1 MIRVRTLRNLAVA
14 TIAAA
19 LASTSTYA
27 GDYPTR
33 PVRIIVGFAAGSSV
47 DLPARLLAQR
57 FTERLGQPFIVENR
71 GGAGGNLAAE
81 AVARGSKDGHTL
93 LLATNGIANASAM
106 GASYDPVKDFAP
118 ITVIATG
125 PQMLVAHPSLK
136 VDNLAQLI
144 ALAKQQPDQITYG
157 GGTGFTMTGLAG
169 VLLNSM
175 ADIKLRHIPYPGSAP
190 ALVDLLAGRIDL
202 LFAPALAV
210 KSHVEK
216 RQVKAIATTAAARAG
231 VAPDVPTMAEAGV
244 PGYELSLWYG
254 LVGPAGMPREAI
266 DVLSRVADEALKS
279 SDIIEPL
286 RAQGIDPV
294 GGTPEEFARFIE
306 REAEKMARMAKLG
319 GITK

>member
-1 MIRVRTLRNLAVA
+1 MAIFRSGAVA
-14 TIAAA
+14 AAIVA
-19 LASTSTYA
+19 VSLPATPSRADTY
-27 GDYPTR
+27 PLR

-57 FTERLGQPFIVENR
+57 FTERLGRPFIVENR

-93 LLATNGIANASAM
+93 LLATNAIANAAAM

-125 PQMLVAHPSLK
+125 PQILVAHPSLN

-144 ALAKQQPDQITYG
+144 ALAKKHPDQITYG

-190 ALVDLLAGRIDL
+190 GLVDLLAGRIDL

-210 KSHVEK
+210 RSHVEK
-216 RQVKAIATTAAARAG
+216 GQLKAIATTSAARAG

-254 LVGPAGMPREAI
+254 LVGSAGMPREAI
-266 DVLSRVADEALKS
+266 
-279 SDIIEPL
+279 
-286 RAQGIDPV
+286 
-294 GGTPEEFARFIE
+294 
-306 REAEKMARMAKLG
+306 
-319 GITK
+319 